1 MRVLVTGG
9 SGFVGSHIVA
19 TLATGGHE
27 VRVLARDPDRL
38 MRSLAPHG
46 PMSVDVARGD
56 VTDAGAVEAAVDGC
70 SAVIHA
76 ANVFTFDP
84 RHGAEMLRT
93 NVDGTEIVLQ
103 AARRARCDPIVH
115 VSTTLVLYPSD
126 GPIPADP
133 PLGANDVTA
142 YVSSKLGA
150 ERIARRHQQEGAP
163 VVTTYPGGVYGPLD
177 PGPGEMVHVLRV
189 WLGNQSS
196 FRLGGRPAIP
206 MADVRWVARAHAAL
220 LTPGAGPRRVTMS
233 GRYVAWQDIFRVL
246 RTLTGRRL
254 PLAVP
259 TPRWAAAAI
268 ARAADG
274 LQPRIPGR
282 LPFSYEQTWL
292 LYASAPTDDSVA
304 TSLAGPPPPLEE
316 TLGDAIRWAVEAG
329 HLPAKSAGR
338 AVSGMIR
345 RRGDRRSEK
354 AASARPGVPA

>member
-9 SGFVGSHIVA
+9 SGFVGSHIVE

-56 VTDAGAVEAAVDGC
+56 LTDAGAVEAAVDGC

-133 PLGANDVTA
+133 PLASGSGTN
-142 YVSSKLGA
+142 
-150 ERIARRHQQEGAP
+150 
-163 VVTTYPGGVYGPLD
+163 
-177 PGPGEMVHVLRV
+177 
-189 WLGNQSS
+189 
-196 FRLGGRPAIP
+196 PASGS
-206 MADVRWVARAHAAL
+206 AV
-220 LTPGAGPRRVTMS
+220 AGPSRWRTSGGWRGPTPPCSRRVP
-233 GRYVAWQDIFRVL
+233 VL
-246 RTLTGRRL
+246 VG
-254 PLAVP
+254 
-259 TPRWAAAAI
+259 
-268 ARAADG
+268 
-274 LQPRIPGR
+274 
-282 LPFSYEQTWL
+282 
-292 LYASAPTDDSVA
+292 
-304 TSLAGPPPPLEE
+304 
-316 TLGDAIRWAVEAG
+316 
-329 HLPAKSAGR
+329 
-338 AVSGMIR
+338 
-345 RRGDRRSEK
+345 
-354 AASARPGVPA
+354 